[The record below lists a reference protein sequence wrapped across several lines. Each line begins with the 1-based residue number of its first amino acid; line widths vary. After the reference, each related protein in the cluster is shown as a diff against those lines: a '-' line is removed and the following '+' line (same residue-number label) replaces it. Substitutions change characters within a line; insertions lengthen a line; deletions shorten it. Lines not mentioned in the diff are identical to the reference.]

1 MMVVVVVVVVEIAG
15 SRGRRRA
22 RGGARSGARS
32 ERILDRLARLPPGR
46 PGSGLARPVV
56 GPADRLLNRISR
68 DEAFSL
74 LFFTKTKPN
83 RPNRR
88 ETMELEAKSWGNS
101 RSSTTTPDPRTKTT
115 QNATKSQI
123 GQEALW
129 GYFWG
134 FFGKFSRNEIGW
146 VEGQIRGNQE
156 LLIPYDEV

>member
-1 MMVVVVVVVVEIAG
+1 MMVVVVVVVVRSPEVEVEG
-15 SRGRRRA
+15 GRCV
-22 RGGARSGARS
+22 ARS
-32 ERILDRLARLPPGR
+32 EARLDRVLDRLVRFAARSTGFWA
-46 PGSGLARPVV
+46 GSAGLGPV
-56 GPADRLLNRISR
+56 DRLLNRISR
-68 DEAFSL
+68 DELSL
-74 LFFTKTKPN
+74 SCSSRKPKPN

-101 RSSTTTPDPRTKTT
+101 RSSTTTPNPRTKTT

-123 GQEALW
+123 GQEAIW

-146 VEGQIRGNQE
+146 VGGQIRGNQE